1 MGRLSEILDV
11 LNFKTLYFNF
21 KYLPVRRAVRFP
33 ILISRHCRVRKAGG
47 TVEILAPVHFGMI
60 RFGMD
65 GVGIFDNRRS
75 RSIWQVEGKLIFEGR
90 AFIGHGCKIS
100 VARGGELR
108 LGDNLKITA
117 ESAIAA
123 TNKIHIGAN
132 CLLSWNILIM
142 DTDWHSVLDQNENII
157 NPALPV
163 QIDDHV
169 WIGCE
174 VTILKGVSIASG
186 CIVAA
191 GTIVS
196 KSVADPNC
204 IIGKNPNEILKRN
217 IQWRA

>member
-1 MGRLSEILDV
+1 M
-11 LNFKTLYFNF
+11 
-21 KYLPVRRAVRFP
+21 
-33 ILISRHCRVRKAGG
+33 
-47 TVEILAPVHFGMI
+47 
-60 RFGMD
+60 
-65 GVGIFDNRRS
+65 
-75 RSIWQVEGKLIFEGR
+75 
-90 AFIGHGCKIS
+90 
-100 VARGGELR
+100 ARGGELR

>member
-1 MGRLSEILDV
+1 M
-11 LNFKTLYFNF
+11 
-21 KYLPVRRAVRFP
+21 
-33 ILISRHCRVRKAGG
+33 
-47 TVEILAPVHFGMI
+47 
-60 RFGMD
+60 
-65 GVGIFDNRRS
+65 
-75 RSIWQVEGKLIFEGR
+75 
-90 AFIGHGCKIS
+90 
-100 VARGGELR
+100 R
-108 LGDNLKITA
+108 LGNNLKITA
-117 ESAIAA
+117 ESTIAA

-204 IIGKNPNEILKRN
+204 IIGKNPNKILKRN